1 VTFLSLPGL
10 DNIAR
15 VAGFV
20 AILFSSFSMAS
31 TVVAIFK
38 YKADLER
45 PTAHVGGEGLI
56 MLSVSLFADSTYG
69 LSLISKCSGEM
80 LSCPSLSSFSYMRS
94 LALSLG

>member
-1 VTFLSLPGL
+1 MTFLSLPGL

-38 YKADLER
+38 YKTDLER
-45 PTAHVGGEGLI
+45 PAAHIGGEGLV
-56 MLSVSLFADSTYG
+56 MLSVSFVIKA
-69 LSLISKCSGEM
+69 CV
-80 LSCPSLSSFSYMRS
+80 
-94 LALSLG
+94 